1 LLLRYLLVLCGGGV
15 GSLARYL
22 VTRGVNEHTGYT
34 GRFPLATFLIN
45 VTGSFFIGVLMVL
58 LDRGELMHPN
68 MRPLL
73 VTGVLGGFTTFSAF
87 EWEIFALGRTT
98 PFIAFFYCVASVVA
112 GFGAC
117 WCGAMLARRV

>member
-1 LLLRYLLVLCGGGV
+1 LLLRCLLVLCGGAL

-22 VTRGVNEHTGYT
+22 VTLGVNEGAGYS

-45 VTGSFFIGVLMVL
+45 VSGSFAIGLLLVL
-58 LDRGELMHPN
+58 LDRGELLHPN

-87 EWEIFALGRTT
+87 EWEIFALGRST
-98 PFIAFFYCVASVVA
+98 PPIALFYGAASVVVGFA
-112 GFGAC
+112 ACWFGA
-117 WCGAMLARRV
+117 LIARRV